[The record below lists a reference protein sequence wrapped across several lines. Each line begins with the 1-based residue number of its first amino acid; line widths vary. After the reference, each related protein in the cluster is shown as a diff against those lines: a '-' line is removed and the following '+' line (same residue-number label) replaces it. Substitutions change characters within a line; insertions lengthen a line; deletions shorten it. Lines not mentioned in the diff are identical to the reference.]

1 MRAAITKSL
10 TLTAVFLGLCA
21 GSAHAQEME
30 VIVKVPFPFVVRGQT
45 LPAGEYVL
53 QPVDQDP
60 AVMVIRGWH
69 GNHESPA
76 IVLTSP
82 ADGRDPAGDKP
93 ALTFT
98 KVENQYRLS
107 AIWESGTEGRT
118 LSKS

>member
-1 MRAAITKSL
+1 MKAAIGKSL

-21 GSAHAQEME
+21 GSAHAQEA
-30 VIVKVPFPFVVRGQT
+30 IVKVPFAFTVGGLT
-45 LPAGEYVL
+45 LPAGKYVI

-60 AVMVIRGWH
+60 AVIMIRGGN
-69 GNHESPA
+69 GNHESVA

-93 ALTFT
+93 ALSFT
-98 KVENQYRLS
+98 RVENQYRLS
-107 AIWESGTEGRT
+107 TIWESGTEGRM